1 MFVENGQKSQTG
13 NRDARNSARETA
25 TAVVTEKLR
34 GDSKKKVWGNC
45 VSTIV
50 LKFVI
55 LFSFF
60 YFVNLPLLF

>member
-34 GDSKKKVWGNC
+34 GDSKKKVRGNY

-50 LKFVI
+50 LKSNCNFI
-55 LFSFF
+55 LIF
-60 YFVNLPLLF
+60 

>member
-34 GDSKKKVWGNC
+34 GDSKKRLWE
-45 VSTIV
+45 IM
-50 LKFVI
+50 F
-55 LFSFF
+55 
-60 YFVNLPLLF
+60 LPLC